1 MELEYILF
9 GLAAAWL
16 LALSIFTAWIFS
28 FFRKLSKEVGKG
40 NLIKI
45 IESVVDSTKGNT
57 KKLKDLEK
65 QLSDFQQEGTYHV
78 QKVALVRF
86 NPFDEMGGDYSFS
99 LALLDGNNTGFIITG
114 LHTRERTRV
123 YIKDVKKGKVNM
135 ELSKEERKALD
146 KANKGK

>member
-16 LALSIFTAWIFS
+16 LVLSIFTAWIFS

-40 NLIKI
+40 SLKKI
-45 IESVVDSTKGNT
+45 IEKVVDSTKGNA
-57 KKLKDLEK
+57 KKIKDLEK
-65 QLSDFQQEGTYHV
+65 ELLNFRQESTYHV
-78 QKVALVRF
+78 QKVAIERF

-99 LALLDGNNTGFIITG
+99 LALLDGDDTGFIITG

-123 YIKDVKKGKVNM
+123 YIKDVKKGKVKM

-146 KANKGK
+146 KACKGK